1 MAATSLRVDLHGHAF
16 PGRYCAFLDNLVGA
30 ASPVPDWSVA
40 AQLEMMDSRGI
51 HAAVLSLPPPG
62 VFFGDLALAGRLARE
77 VNDDIAAL
85 VAEHPARFGG
95 LAALPLPD
103 VEASLAEIGHAFDEL
118 GLDGVALLTN
128 VGGTYVG
135 DPAFDPVFDELDRRG
150 AYVFLHP
157 QVPPYAVP
165 LGQFPVWLA
174 EFPFETTRA
183 AINLIY
189 SGTLERCGR
198 LRLQLAHLGGAAPF
212 LAGRI
217 ASLAEREPRLACK
230 APRGARAYLSDLYYD
245 TGLSNSAEGLAAIKE
260 VTEIEHVVFGT
271 DWPYAALPDGDPA
284 PALDMFGAPTR
295 RRIESAHAQALVP
308 RLTAKLART
317 EHDN

>member
-1 MAATSLRVDLHGHAF
+1 MSVTPRSIRCSTSSTEGAPTSSCTPRCPPTRCRSVSSPCGLRV
-16 PGRYCAFLDNLVGA
+16 
-30 ASPVPDWSVA
+30 
-40 AQLEMMDSRGI
+40 
-51 HAAVLSLPPPG
+51 
-62 VFFGDLALAGRLARE
+62 
-77 VNDDIAAL
+77 
-85 VAEHPARFGG
+85 
-95 LAALPLPD
+95 
-103 VEASLAEIGHAFDEL
+103 
-118 GLDGVALLTN
+118 
-128 VGGTYVG
+128 
-135 DPAFDPVFDELDRRG
+135 
-150 AYVFLHP
+150 
-157 QVPPYAVP
+157 
-165 LGQFPVWLA
+165 
-174 EFPFETTRA
+174 PFETTRA

-245 TGLSNSAEGLAAIKE
+245 TGLSNSTEGLAAIKE

-317 EHDN
+317 ERAN

>member
-16 PGRYCAFLDNLVGA
+16 PGRHCAFLDNLVGA

-62 VFFGDLALAGRLARE
+62 VFFGDLALAARLARE

-128 VGGTYVG
+128 VGGIYVG
-135 DPAFDPVFDELDRRG
+135 DPCG
-150 AYVFLHP
+150 
-157 QVPPYAVP
+157 VP
-165 LGQFPVWLA
+165 LFD
-174 EFPFETTRA
+174 
-183 AINLIY
+183 
-189 SGTLERCGR
+189 S
-198 LRLQLAHLGGAAPF
+198 
-212 LAGRI
+212 
-217 ASLAEREPRLACK
+217 
-230 APRGARAYLSDLYYD
+230 
-245 TGLSNSAEGLAAIKE
+245 
-260 VTEIEHVVFGT
+260 
-271 DWPYAALPDGDPA
+271 PDVSVG
-284 PALDMFGAPTR
+284 
-295 RRIESAHAQALVP
+295 
-308 RLTAKLART
+308 
-317 EHDN
+317 